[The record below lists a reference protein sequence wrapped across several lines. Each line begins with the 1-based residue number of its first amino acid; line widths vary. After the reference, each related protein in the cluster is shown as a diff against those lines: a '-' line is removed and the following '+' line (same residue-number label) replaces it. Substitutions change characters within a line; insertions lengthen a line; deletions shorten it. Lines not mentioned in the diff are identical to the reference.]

1 MANQFYS
8 GQWNPVRHGYYPLG
22 RVHPTSTKPKVVNIP
37 VHFFGSNEV
46 AAKPAIE
53 PLSTMEK
60 REAAAV
66 KIQKAVRGFL
76 VRKNASVV
84 RRVAAEVDDIERK
97 VKKEDM
103 IGRDSK
109 EWLKVTEALMSL
121 LLRLDSVRGVR
132 DFRKKVINRVI
143 RLQEAIDSISGE
155 AQEPCK
161 SVDQATT
168 SEESECQG
176 KALDEETEISM
187 ADESIDGTRN
197 LSSVII
203 GNDFELREVDGDFSM
218 SAVLAEPEG
227 SMAEAVEQISLD
239 REEPAVQ
246 NRNME
251 AEMEMETISA
261 SERKSNHCRSETSH
275 DIEAIDCNSS
285 AIDVSFS
292 QGQRNREESRFKE
305 GSLET
310 STGLEE
316 SEAHIQQNSTGG
328 IHGQTT
334 DEVAEVSMVNEQI
347 DRGKGPSGVEGSNA
361 AILTEDET
369 EEREGSRSLI
379 AEQIL
384 LNNVETRDQKLT
396 MDIEMAMIPEKES
409 KVNLCSVDTNEEGD
423 VIDPKSVAAQ
433 SEASLD
439 HYVSEGEGLL
449 EMNNTSGVGIRDDT
463 SRSLWET
470 SGEERREM
478 TEVMRRM
485 AIENERLKEM
495 VAEMCARS
503 AEQCRL
509 VEGIVGRV
517 EQLERAVHRMENRRK
532 KRKSGAAYSTL
543 SSAK

>member
-1 MANQFYS
+1 MVTIRWVVFI
-8 GQWNPVRHGYYPLG
+8 L
-22 RVHPTSTKPKVVNIP
+22 HPPSQ
-37 VHFFGSNEV
+37 
-46 AAKPAIE
+46 
-53 PLSTMEK
+53 

-84 RRVAAEVDDIERK
+84 RRVEAEVDDIERK

-103 IGRDSK
+103 IGSDSK
-109 EWLKVTEALMSL
+109 ERLKVTEALMSL

-143 RLQEAIDSISGE
+143 GLQEAIDSISGE

-161 SVDQATT
+161 SGDQATP
-168 SEESECQG
+168 SEESECHG
-176 KALDEETEISM
+176 KTLDEETEISM

-203 GNDFELREVDGDFSM
+203 GNDSELREVDGDFSM
-218 SAVLAEPEG
+218 SAVLTEPEG
-227 SMAEAVEQISLD
+227 SMGEAVEQISLD

-251 AEMEMETISA
+251 AEMETISA
-261 SERKSNHCRSETSH
+261 SERKINHCHSETSH

-305 GSLET
+305 GSLGT

-316 SEAHIQQNSTGG
+316 SVAHIQQNSTGG
-328 IHGQTT
+328 IHGQTI

-361 AILTEDET
+361 AMLTEDET
-369 EEREGSRSLI
+369 EEREGYRSPV

-396 MDIEMAMIPEKES
+396 IDIEMATIPEKES
-409 KVNLCSVDTNEEGD
+409 KVNLCSVDTNDEAD
-423 VIDPKSVAAQ
+423 VIDPRSVAAQ
-433 SEASLD
+433 SDASLD

-449 EMNNTSGVGIRDDT
+449 ETNNTSGVGIRDDT

-532 KRKSGAAYSTL
+532 KRKSGAAYSAL